1 MAVNR
6 YRHHMVI
13 FLEDQPYRELVNG
26 AQITGV
32 LNNSVIDVK
41 NPCGGWKKVFESFK
55 NNIYLL
61 KKYTNCNILLL
72 MDFDDKKVGQ
82 LDSFKN
88 RMNEFNKIV
97 PDKYKDRVFLLGVNY
112 KESESLKKVFD
123 KSNFEDIGKI
133 LVQNYP
139 NCSQSWNNIHLKCN
153 TDELQRMENNGVYG
167 WLFNKK

>member
-55 NNIYLL
+55 KIYAFWKNIQTVIY
-61 KKYTNCNILLL
+61 YC
-72 MDFDDKKVGQ
+72 
-82 LDSFKN
+82 
-88 RMNEFNKIV
+88 
-97 PDKYKDRVFLLGVNY
+97 
-112 KESESLKKVFD
+112 
-123 KSNFEDIGKI
+123 
-133 LVQNYP
+133 
-139 NCSQSWNNIHLKCN
+139 
-153 TDELQRMENNGVYG
+153 
-167 WLFNKK
+167 